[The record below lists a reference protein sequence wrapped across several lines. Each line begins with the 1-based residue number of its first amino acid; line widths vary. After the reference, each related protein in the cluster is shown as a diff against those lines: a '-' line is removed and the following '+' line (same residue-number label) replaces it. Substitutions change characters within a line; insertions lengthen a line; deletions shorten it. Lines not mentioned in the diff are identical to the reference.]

1 LGEAEARRPLER
13 LLKGTHESLCRAEAR
28 ANSAE
33 KWAHEAERRADRER
47 DATMR
52 ARSSARYWRQ
62 TALIAWAWLLVAA
75 AEWLWHWP
83 RWCVFPIVGA
93 AMFLN
98 IGPDYLRI
106 RRIRRERKRELA
118 KWDADRRAFIAE
130 ERQRKDRPDTPER

>member
-1 LGEAEARRPLER
+1 MGEAEARHHLEQ
-13 LLKGTHESLCRAEAR
+13 LLKGTHASLSRAETR
-28 ANSAE
+28 ADSAE

-62 TALIAWAWLLVAA
+62 TAVIAWAWLLVAA
-75 AEWLWHWP
+75 GEWLWHWP

-93 AMFLN
+93 ATFLN
-98 IGPDYLRI
+98 VGLDY
-106 RRIRRERKRELA
+106 RRIRRERKRERA
-118 KWDADRRAFIAE
+118 KWDADRRAFIAQ